1 MSKIMRKTMSRT
13 IGKTLGTT
21 VNNRMGRRMRMKMSI
36 ERIMVKEEDMMKRD
50 RLIDVNIIVEKM
62 SKRID

>member
-21 VNNRMGRRMRMKMSI
+21 VNNRMGRRMRMKMSK
-36 ERIMVKEEDMMKRD
+36 ERIMVKEEDMMTRD